1 MENKKCIELLD
12 EELNNING
20 GVVVGKEEYATRGS
34 NGVIIITDS
43 QSMNEF
49 NEVDRKIKL
58 NPKDRFTTRVR
69 NVLGRFTGPIF
80 TDIFRLAEVKNINK
94 EFEEK

>member
-1 MENKKCIELLD
+1 MENKKCTELLD
-12 EELNNING
+12 EELNDING
-20 GVVVGKEEYATRGS
+20 GVASRKEEYATRGS

-80 TDIFRLAEVKNINK
+80 TNIFRLAEVKNINK

>member
-1 MENKKCIELLD
+1 MENKKYTELLD
-12 EELNNING
+12 EELNAVNG
-20 GVVVGKEEYATRGS
+20 GVVARKEEYAARGS

-58 NPKDRFTTRVR
+58 SPKDRFTTKSGR
-69 NVLGRFTGPIF
+69 VLGRLHGATFPTHVK
-80 TDIFRLAEVKNINK
+80 LANIDVANI
-94 EFEEK
+94 EFDEK